1 VRGGGRKRTKA
12 AGGAAES
19 PRRDARL
26 RVLLEN
32 LSGGLLMEDERRR
45 ITLVNR
51 EWCDLFGLRVHP
63 DTLVGRDGAE
73 VMERAR
79 LFADPKGFVAR
90 VDDLLAARRPA
101 YAETLSLRDGRTL
114 ERDYIPIFEDGQPRG
129 HLWLYRDV
137 SARVRDERR
146 LHTVHTVTVA
156 LLESMDSYEAETRLL
171 DAVTEGMGWP
181 LAAAWRVDPKAGRLL
196 CAVTSGP
203 DPPDEVA
210 TLYTA
215 AALKQRLGPGDCLPG
230 RAWATDEPVFCTD
243 LASEPGF
250 TRADLAARLGLGAG
264 IFAPVHSAGGVVGVL
279 EFISG
284 EQLERD
290 ETLVRLVA
298 GVADQFGQFL
308 ERRRAQDALRES
320 EERSWAILESAQDAV
335 LTIDHEG
342 RVQEFNPAA
351 EQLFGFSR
359 EQTLGRRMSELIVP
373 PELRAEHEQGFT
385 RHMRTGES
393 RILGRRIE
401 LPALRADGTT
411 FPAELSVIRI
421 QGLGRPTF
429 TGFVRDL
436 SERQAIERMKR
447 EFVSMVSHELR
458 TPLTSVRSS
467 LGLLALG
474 TAGELSK
481 EAEKLVAIAE
491 RNTVRLVSLI
501 NDILDLERLSSGRVE
516 LSLSPVPLEPLLA
529 RAAEAVAPLA
539 REKGVTLEEP
549 PRGRDLLVV
558 ADEERVVQVL
568 VNLLG
573 NAVKFSPPG
582 GRVSLLAE
590 PDGEWANIGVSDDGP
605 GIPAEWRER
614 IFEPFQQV
622 EGSDTRAKGGSG
634 LGLSVCKAI
643 VERHGGRI
651 GVDPRDP
658 AGSRFWFTLRLP
670 S

>member
-1 VRGGGRKRTKA
+1 
-12 AGGAAES
+12 
-19 PRRDARL
+19 
-26 RVLLEN
+26 
-32 LSGGLLMEDERRR
+32 
-45 ITLVNR
+45 
-51 EWCDLFGLRVHP
+51 
-63 DTLVGRDGAE
+63 
-73 VMERAR
+73 
-79 LFADPKGFVAR
+79 
-90 VDDLLAARRPA
+90 VDDLLGARRPA
-101 YAETLSLRDGRTL
+101 YTETLPLGDGRTL
-114 ERDYIPIFEDGQPRG
+114 ERDYIPIFEEGQPQG

-156 LLESMDSYEAETRLL
+156 LLESMDRYEAETRVL
-171 DAVTEGMGWP
+171 DAVTEGLGWP
-181 LAAAWRVDPKAGRLL
+181 LAAAWRVDPSAGRLL

-203 DPPDEVA
+203 DPPDEPA

-215 AALKQRLGPGDCLPG
+215 AAQRQSLGSGECLPG
-230 RAWATDEPVFCTD
+230 RAWGTDTPVFCAD
-243 LASEPGF
+243 LASEPDF

-279 EFISG
+279 EFIAG
-284 EQLERD
+284 KKLERD
-290 ETLVRLVA
+290 EALLRLVA

-308 ERRRAQDALRES
+308 ERRRAQDALRQS

-342 RVQEFNPAA
+342 RIREFNPAA

-359 EQTLGRRMSELIVP
+359 DHVLGRPMSELIVP
-373 PELRAEHEQGFT
+373 PELRAGHERGFA
-385 RHMRTGES
+385 RHLRTGES

-401 LPALRADGTT
+401 MPALRADGTT

-421 QGLGRPTF
+421 QGFGRPSF

-436 SERQAIERMKR
+436 SERHAIDRMKR

-467 LGLLALG
+467 LGLLAMG
-474 TAGELSK
+474 KAGEMSQQ
-481 EAEKLVAIAE
+481 AEKLVAIAE
-491 RNTVRLVSLI
+491 RNTVRLVDLI

-516 LSLSPVPLEPLLA
+516 LSLSPVPLETLLA
-529 RAAEAVAPLA
+529 RAVETVAPLA
-539 REKGVTLEEP
+539 QEKGVALEEP
-549 PRGRDLLVV
+549 PRGRDLVVV

-568 VNLLG
+568 INLVG
-573 NAVKFSPPG
+573 NAVNFSPPE
-582 GRVSLLAE
+582 GRVWLLAE
-590 PDGEWANIGVSDDGP
+590 PEAEWATISVSDEGP
-605 GIPAEWRER
+605 GVPAEWRER

-622 EGSDTRAKGGSG
+622 EGSDSRARGGTG
-634 LGLSVCKAI
+634 LGLAVCRAI

-651 GVDPRDP
+651 GTEPRDP
-658 AGSRFWFTLRLP
+658 AGSRFWFTLRLA